1 MRSNDSGVLSLYKAV
16 LDDAGAVDHPG
27 QGSEASLELVE
38 QPTELRFV
46 AHVRGVVMDDGPGL
60 GHPGQVV
67 PDLPGLHE
75 PAELRL
81 DRPRRGRTPLTLHPR
96 DEGRLDRFRGRQ
108 RGGLGR
114 LLLRRQLGT
123 ADDQQ
128 GRPEAAGQLQG
139 DRRGDAPGP
148 SRDQDRLARLEGG
161 WRLLVRGKGG
171 GPGFPGEA
179 SATEVSHLHRSLTTA
194 QFPEQRLGQL
204 GGGIA
209 GVQVDPSDEHLG
221 PFMGQALDEPEHAAV
236 PRHGGGR
243 VIGLEPEP
251 APQAGRREQEG
262 LAVPAGL
269 PQVIA
274 QGTGEQVERLDVTPG
289 PAVPR
294 LALDRLG
301 QRRQV
306 DQAAD
311 GPVLLPDT
319 TEHVGHRLR
328 VGQVGVES
336 AGSGPEAG
344 SSGGPRNTVRW
355 PRSAS

>member
-1 MRSNDSGVLSLYKAV
+1 MAPASVIRARLSRISRACMSRRNCASTSPGAGGRPSRCIRAIKAALIDSGV
-16 LDDAGAVDHPG
+16 
-27 QGSEASLELVE
+27 VE
-38 QPTELRFV
+38 
-46 AHVRGVVMDDGPGL
+46 
-60 GHPGQVV
+60 
-67 PDLPGLHE
+67 
-75 PAELRL
+75 
-81 DRPRRGRTPLTLHPR
+81 
-96 DEGRLDRFRGRQ
+96 

-114 LLLRRQLGT
+114 LLIWRQLGT

-161 WRLLVRGKGG
+161 WRLLVRGQGG
-171 GPGFPGEA
+171 GSGLPGEA
-179 SATEVSHLHRSLTTA
+179 TGTEVSHLHRSLTTA

-204 GGGIA
+204 GRGIP
-209 GVQVDPSDEHLG
+209 GVQVDRPDEHLG
-221 PFMGQALDEPEHAAV
+221 PLLGQALDEPEHAAM
-236 PRHGGGR
+236 PGHGGGR
-243 VIGLEPEP
+243 GIGLEPEP

-269 PQVIA
+269 PHVIA

-336 AGSGPEAG
+336 AAVGPEAG
-344 SSGGPRNTVRW
+344 LPTSRGTRCAGRGRRVGRPSTW
-355 PRSAS
+355 RSRGRRR